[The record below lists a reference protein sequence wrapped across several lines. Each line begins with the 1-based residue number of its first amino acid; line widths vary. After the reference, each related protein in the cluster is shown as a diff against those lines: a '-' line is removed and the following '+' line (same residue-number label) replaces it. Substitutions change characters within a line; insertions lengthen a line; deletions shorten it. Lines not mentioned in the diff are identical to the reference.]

1 MNLGRN
7 ADSDSLSSYRAL
19 GINTKSKI
27 RKQLQSPAS
36 WTLATPPASNPVL
49 STSNMRG
56 VSEGLP
62 AISFLRFSQKRHLI
76 FFLQLRGEQLI
87 SQLLPVFHAVDPQDG
102 PVRSR
107 VYRAKTHSRA
117 GRFAL
122 FSAYR
127 QASSPLV
134 SPAFWCSA
142 VQRRHKLNPTSERD
156 K

>member
-1 MNLGRN
+1 
-7 ADSDSLSSYRAL
+7 
-19 GINTKSKI
+19 
-27 RKQLQSPAS
+27 
-36 WTLATPPASNPVL
+36 
-49 STSNMRG
+49 MRG

-76 FFLQLRGEQLI
+76 FFSSAQGEQLL
-87 SQLLPVFHAVDPQDG
+87 SQLLPVFAAADPQDG

-122 FSAYR
+122 FSAR

-134 SPAFWCSA
+134 SPAFWRSA
-142 VQRRHKLNPTSERD
+142 VQRRHKLNATSERD
-156 K
+156 KESHKRHRAAASAGEHKSPVLFKRSLKGFRGLRAPPLLVPSVMQMQRL